1 MATKQGKNDD
11 ILNFLTNNFE
21 KLKILLSGQIGE
33 KPLRY
38 QFKGK
43 RGTKTVFMSIKLQY
57 LINEISIETNTKIGD
72 VIETAMVEYLLRH
85 GYEEKLNNIMEYQ
98 NSEGN
103 KGDTS
108 KEQVL

>member
-1 MATKQGKNDD
+1 MAAKQDKNENL
-11 ILNFLTNNFE
+11 LNFLTDNFD
-21 KLKILLSGQIGE
+21 KLKILLSGQKGE

-57 LINEISIETNTKIGD
+57 LINEFAIETDTKIGD
-72 VIETAMVEYLLRH
+72 IIETAMVEYLLRH
-85 GYEEKLNNIMEYQ
+85 GYEEKLNNIMMCQ

-103 KGDTS
+103 EGDTS